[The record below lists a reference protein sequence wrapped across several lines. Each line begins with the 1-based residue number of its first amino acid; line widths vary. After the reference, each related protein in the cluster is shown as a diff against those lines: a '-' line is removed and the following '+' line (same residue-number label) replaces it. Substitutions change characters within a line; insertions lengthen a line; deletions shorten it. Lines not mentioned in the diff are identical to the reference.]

1 MNAQKVLH
9 RLALV
14 CAVFI
19 LTACKNDSPTT
30 PPTEV
35 APKGAGDFSI
45 KNGDVTI
52 TGTLDL
58 PSTPGP
64 YPVMIFIAG
73 SGRET
78 READK
83 SAQSITLPQGIA
95 LFRYDKRGLGQS
107 TGAYQNVNLQNSAQ
121 LLPERASDVLA
132 IVNFLATHQ
141 DVNPKRIFLWGTS
154 QGGWVAPL
162 VANQS
167 DKVTF
172 IICVNGGGSS
182 VGIEGY
188 YDDLADNAALSI
200 SQLTAMLANYTGPH
214 GYDPKSALEALNV
227 PSLWVYGGMDRSN
240 PTFYDI
246 AQLEK
251 IKQERSKDLTILL
264 FPNTNHD
271 LIDVTTGQFDPEMF
285 PKIFAW
291 GQSKLGK

>member
-1 MNAQKVLH
+1 MNAQKNLS

-14 CAVFI
+14 YTLLIFA
-19 LTACKNDSPTT
+19 ACKEDSPT
-30 PPTEV
+30 PPDE

-45 KNGDVTI
+45 PNGNVTI
-52 TGTLDL
+52 AGTLDL

-64 YPVMIFIAG
+64 YPVMVFIPG
-73 SGRET
+73 SGTET
-78 READK
+78 READRPVREVL
-83 SAQSITLPQGIA
+83 LPQGVA
-95 LFRYDKRGLGQS
+95 LFTYDKRGLGQS

-121 LLPERASDVLA
+121 LIPERASDVLA

-141 DVNPKRIFLWGTS
+141 DINPKQIFLWGTS

-188 YDDLADNAALSI
+188 YDDLADNASLTI
-200 SQLTAMLANYTGPH
+200 EQLTAMLANYTGAH
-214 GYDPKSALEALNV
+214 GYDPAAALQALNV
-227 PSLWVYGGMDRSN
+227 PALLVYGGMDRSN

-246 AQLEK
+246 AQIEK
-251 IKQERSKDLTILL
+251 IKQERSKDFTVLL
-264 FPNTNHD
+264 FPNMNHD
-271 LIDVTTGQFDPEMF
+271 LIDVTTGQFDPQFF
-285 PKIFAW
+285 PQIFAW

>member
-9 RLALV
+9 RLVLV
-14 CAVFI
+14 CAVLI
-19 LTACKNDSPTT
+19 LSACKNDSPT
-30 PPTEV
+30 PPNE
-35 APKGAGDFSI
+35 APKGAGDFAV

-58 PSTPGP
+58 PSTSGP
-64 YPVMIFIAG
+64 YPVMIFIPG

-83 SAQSITLPQGIA
+83 PAQSILLPQGIA

-121 LLPERASDVLA
+121 LIPERASDVLA

-141 DVNPKRIFLWGTS
+141 DINPKQIFLWGTS
-154 QGGWVAPL
+154 QGAWVAPL
-162 VANQS
+162 VAMQS
-167 DKVTF
+167 GKVAF

-182 VGIEGY
+182 VGIEIY
-188 YDDLADNAALSI
+188 YDDLADNASLTIA
-200 SQLTAMLANYTGPH
+200 QLTAMLANYTGTH
-214 GYDPKSALEALNV
+214 GYDPAAALQALNV
-227 PSLWVYGGMDRSN
+227 PALWVYGGMDRSN

-251 IKQERSKDLTILL
+251 IKQERNKDITIFL
-264 FPNTNHD
+264 FPNMNHD
-271 LIDVTTGQFDPEMF
+271 LIDVNTGQFDSEFF
-285 PKIFAW
+285 PKIIAW
-291 GQSKLGK
+291 SKSKLGK

>member
-1 MNAQKVLH
+1 MQLQKILNP
-9 RLALV
+9 LV
-14 CAVFI
+14 VVGVI
-19 LTACKNDSPTT
+19 LILSACKNDSPT
-30 PPTEV
+30 PPNE

-45 KNGDVTI
+45 KNGDITI

-58 PSTPGP
+58 PSIPGP
-64 YPVMIFIAG
+64 YPVMIFIPG

-83 SAQSITLPQGIA
+83 PAQSVLLPQGIA

-121 LLPERASDVLA
+121 LIPERASDVLA

-141 DVNPKRIFLWGTS
+141 DINPKQIFLWGTS
-154 QGGWVAPL
+154 QGAWVAPL

-167 DKVTF
+167 NKVAF

-182 VGIEGY
+182 VGIEIY
-188 YDDLADNAALSI
+188 YDDLAGNTSLSI
-200 SQLTAMLANYTGPH
+200 SQLTAMLANYAGAP
-214 GYDPKSALEALNV
+214 GYDPAAALQALNV
-227 PSLWVYGGMDRSN
+227 PALWLYGGMDRSN

-251 IKQERSKDLTILL
+251 IKQERNKDITILL
-264 FPNTNHD
+264 FANMNHD
-271 LIDVTTGQFDPEMF
+271 LIDVNTGQFDPEFF
-285 PKIFAW
+285 PKIIAW
-291 GQSKLGK
+291 SKSKLGK

>member
-1 MNAQKVLH
+1 MNAKRILN
-9 RLALV
+9 RL
-14 CAVFI
+14 VFI
-19 LTACKNDSPTT
+19 SIIFTFVACKNDAPT
-30 PPTEV
+30 PPGDD

-58 PSTPGP
+58 PATAGP
-64 YPVMIFIAG
+64 YPVMVFIAG

-83 SAQSITLPQGIA
+83 PAQSITLPQGIA

-121 LLPERASDVLA
+121 LIPERASDVLA

-141 DVNPKRIFLWGTS
+141 DINPKQIFLWGTS
-154 QGGWVAPL
+154 QGAWVAPL
-162 VANQS
+162 VANQT
-167 DKVTF
+167 DKVAF

-182 VGIEGY
+182 VGIEIY
-188 YDDLADNAALSI
+188 YDTLADDASLSI
-200 SQLTAMLANYTGPH
+200 AQVTAMLANYTGAP
-214 GYDPKSALEALNV
+214 GYDPTTALQTLKV
-227 PSLWVYGGMDRSN
+227 PALWVYGGMDRSN

-246 AQLEK
+246 TQLEK
-251 IKQERSKDLTILL
+251 IKQERSKDFTILL

-271 LIDVTTGQFDPEMF
+271 LLDVSTGQFDPELF
-285 PKIFAW
+285 PKILTW
-291 GQSKLGK
+291 GRGKLSK

>member
-1 MNAQKVLH
+1 MQLRK
-9 RLALV
+9 
-14 CAVFI
+14 I
-19 LTACKNDSPTT
+19 LNPFVVVGVILILSACKNDSPT
-30 PPTEV
+30 PPNE

-45 KNGDVTI
+45 KNGDITI

-64 YPVMIFIAG
+64 YPVMIFIPG

-83 SAQSITLPQGIA
+83 PAQSVLLPQGIA

-107 TGAYQNVNLQNSAQ
+107 TGAYQNVNLQNSVQ
-121 LLPERASDVLA
+121 LIPERASDVLA

-141 DVNPKRIFLWGTS
+141 DLNPKQIFLWGTS
-154 QGGWVAPL
+154 QGAWVAPL

-167 DKVTF
+167 NQVAF

-182 VGIEGY
+182 VGIEIY
-188 YDDLADNAALSI
+188 YDGLADNASLSI
-200 SQLTAMLANYTGPH
+200 SQLTAMLANYTGAP
-214 GYDPKSALEALNV
+214 GYDPAAALQALNV
-227 PSLWVYGGMDRSN
+227 PALWLYGGMDRSN

-251 IKQERSKDLTILL
+251 IKQERNKDLTILL
-264 FPNTNHD
+264 FANMNHD
-271 LIDVTTGQFDPEMF
+271 LIDVNTGQFDPEFF
-285 PKIFAW
+285 PKIIAW
-291 GQSKLGK
+291 SKSKLGK

>member
-1 MNAQKVLH
+1 M
-9 RLALV
+9 
-14 CAVFI
+14 
-19 LTACKNDSPTT
+19 PT
-30 PPTEV
+30 PPDD

-64 YPVMIFIAG
+64 YPVMIFIPG

-83 SAQSITLPQGIA
+83 PAQSIVLPQGIA

-107 TGAYQNVNLQNSAQ
+107 TGTYQNVNLQNSAQ
-121 LLPERASDVLA
+121 LIPERASDVLA

-141 DVNPKRIFLWGTS
+141 DINPKQIFLWGTS
-154 QGGWVAPL
+154 QGAWVAPL
-162 VANQS
+162 VAMQS
-167 DKVTF
+167 DKVAF
-172 IICVNGGGSS
+172 IICINGGGSS

-188 YDDLADNAALSI
+188 YDDLADDESKSI
-200 SQLTAMLANYTGPH
+200 AQLTAMLANYTGMH
-214 GYDPKSALEALNV
+214 GYDPSAALQALNV
-227 PSLWVYGGMDRSN
+227 PALWIYGGMDRSN

-251 IKQERSKDLTILL
+251 IKQER
-264 FPNTNHD
+264 N
-271 LIDVTTGQFDPEMF
+271 
-285 PKIFAW
+285 
-291 GQSKLGK
+291 

>member
-1 MNAQKVLH
+1 MNAKKILNRLVLLSIIFA
-9 RLALV
+9 LAG
-14 CAVFI
+14 
-19 LTACKNDSPTT
+19 CKDDAPT
-30 PPTEV
+30 PPNDDT
-35 APKGAGDFSI
+35 PKGAGDFSI

-58 PSTPGP
+58 PSTAGP
-64 YPVMIFIAG
+64 YPVMIFIPG

-78 READK
+78 READRP
-83 SAQSITLPQGIA
+83 AQNIVLPQGIA

-107 TGAYQNVNLQNSAQ
+107 SGAYQNVNLQNSAQ
-121 LLPERASDVLA
+121 LIPERASDVLA

-141 DVNPKRIFLWGTS
+141 DINPKQIFLWGTS

-167 DKVTF
+167 DKVAF

-182 VGIEGY
+182 VGVEIY
-188 YDDLADNAALSI
+188 YDDLADNASLSI
-200 SQLTAMLANYTGPH
+200 AQLTAMLANYTGAP
-214 GYDPKSALEALNV
+214 GYDPATALQALKV
-227 PSLWVYGGMDRSN
+227 PALWLYGGMDRSN

-251 IKQERSKDLTILL
+251 IKQERNKDITILL

-271 LIDVTTGQFDPEMF
+271 LLDVTTGQFDPELF

-291 GQSKLGK
+291 GQSKLGR

>member
-1 MNAQKVLH
+1 MPLQK
-9 RLALV
+9 
-14 CAVFI
+14 I
-19 LTACKNDSPTT
+19 LNLFVVVGVILILSACKNDSPT
-30 PPTEV
+30 PPNE

-45 KNGDVTI
+45 KNGDITI

-64 YPVMIFIAG
+64 YPVMIFIPG

-83 SAQSITLPQGIA
+83 PAQSVLLPQGIA

-121 LLPERASDVLA
+121 LIPERASDVLA

-141 DVNPKRIFLWGTS
+141 DINPKQIFLWGTS
-154 QGGWVAPL
+154 QGAWVAPL

-167 DKVTF
+167 NKVAF

-182 VGIEGY
+182 VGIEIY
-188 YDDLADNAALSI
+188 YDDLADNTSLSI
-200 SQLTAMLANYTGPH
+200 SQLTAMLANYAGAP
-214 GYDPKSALEALNV
+214 GYDPAAALQALNV
-227 PSLWVYGGMDRSN
+227 PALWLYGGMDRSN

-251 IKQERSKDLTILL
+251 IKQERNKDITILL
-264 FPNTNHD
+264 FANMNHD
-271 LIDVTTGQFDPEMF
+271 LIDVNTGQFDPEFF
-285 PKIFAW
+285 PKIIAW
-291 GQSKLGK
+291 SKSKLGK

>member
-1 MNAQKVLH
+1 MNARKFLNWLV
-9 RLALV
+9 LV
-14 CAVFI
+14 CVTLI
-19 LTACKNDSPTT
+19 LNACKNDSPTT
-30 PPTEV
+30 PPADN

-58 PSTPGP
+58 PTTPGP
-64 YPVMIFIAG
+64 FPVMIFIAG

-83 SAQSITLPQGIA
+83 PAQSITLPQGIA

-121 LLPERASDVLA
+121 LIPERASDVLA
-132 IVNFLATHQ
+132 ILNFLATHQ
-141 DVNPKRIFLWGTS
+141 DINPKRIFLWGTS
-154 QGGWVAPL
+154 QGAWVAPL

-167 DKVTF
+167 DKVAF

-188 YDDLADNAALSI
+188 YDDLADNASLTI
-200 SQLTAMLANYTGPH
+200 EQLTAMLANYTGAH
-214 GYDPKSALEALNV
+214 GYDPTAALQALNV
-227 PSLWVYGGMDRSN
+227 PALWVYGGMDRSN

-251 IKQERSKDLTILL
+251 IKQERNKDITILL

-271 LIDVTTGQFDPEMF
+271 LIDVTTGQFDPELF

>member
-1 MNAQKVLH
+1 MNAQKILL
-9 RLALV
+9 RLVVVSAIS
-14 CAVFI
+14 I
-19 LTACKNDSPTT
+19 LSACKNDSPT
-30 PPTEV
+30 PPNE
-35 APKGAGDFSI
+35 APKGAGDFAI

-58 PSTPGP
+58 PSTAGP
-64 YPVMIFIAG
+64 YPVMVFIAG

-83 SAQSITLPQGIA
+83 PAQSLTLPQGIA

-121 LLPERASDVLA
+121 LIPERASDVLA

-141 DVNPKRIFLWGTS
+141 DINPKQIFLWGTS
-154 QGGWVAPL
+154 QGAWVAPL
-162 VANQS
+162 VANQTE
-167 DKVTF
+167 KVAF

-182 VGIEGY
+182 VGVEIY

-200 SQLTAMLANYTGPH
+200 AQLTAMLANYTGAP
-214 GYDPKSALEALNV
+214 GYDPAAALQALQV

-240 PTFYDI
+240 PTFHDI

-251 IKQERSKDLTILL
+251 IKQERSKDVTILL

-271 LIDVTTGQFDPEMF
+271 LIDVTTGQFDSELF

-291 GQSKLGK
+291 GRTKLGK

>member
-1 MNAQKVLH
+1 MQLQK
-9 RLALV
+9 
-14 CAVFI
+14 I
-19 LTACKNDSPTT
+19 LNPFVVVGVILILSACKNDSPT
-30 PPTEV
+30 PPNE

-45 KNGDVTI
+45 KNGDITI

-64 YPVMIFIAG
+64 YPVMIFIPG

-83 SAQSITLPQGIA
+83 PAQSVLLPQGIA

-121 LLPERASDVLA
+121 LIPERASDVLA

-141 DVNPKRIFLWGTS
+141 DINPKQIFLWGTS
-154 QGGWVAPL
+154 QGAWVAPL

-167 DKVTF
+167 NKVAF

-182 VGIEGY
+182 VGIEIY
-188 YDDLADNAALSI
+188 YDGLADNISLSI
-200 SQLTAMLANYTGPH
+200 FQLTAMLANYAGAH
-214 GYDPKSALEALNV
+214 GYDPATALQALNV
-227 PSLWVYGGMDRSN
+227 PALWLYGGMDRSN
-240 PTFYDI
+240 PTFHDI

-251 IKQERSKDLTILL
+251 IKQERNKDITILL
-264 FPNTNHD
+264 FANMNHD
-271 LIDVTTGQFDPEMF
+271 LIDVNSGQFDPEFF
-285 PKIFAW
+285 PKIITW
-291 GQSKLGK
+291 SKSKLGK